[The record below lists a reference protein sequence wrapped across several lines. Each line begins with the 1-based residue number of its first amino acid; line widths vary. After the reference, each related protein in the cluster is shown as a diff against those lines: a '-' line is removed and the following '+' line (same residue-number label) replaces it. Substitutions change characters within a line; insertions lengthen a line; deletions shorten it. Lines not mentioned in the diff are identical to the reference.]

1 TFSVS
6 LSRFLKLQ
14 RIPQL
19 PTKNQ
24 RSNPMPFDKF
34 VDFDTIWE
42 QRSKALQKSLRII
55 SLEELKK
62 IGEEI
67 FQYPDDTWRATR
79 LRLIAERPNATYY
92 QATTDDHVVFLYC
105 LEEDIGL
112 W

>member
-1 TFSVS
+1 
-6 LSRFLKLQ
+6 
-14 RIPQL
+14 
-19 PTKNQ
+19 
-24 RSNPMPFDKF
+24 MPFDKF

-67 FQYPDDTWRATR
+67 FQYPDDTWRATL

-92 QATTDDHVVFLYC
+92 QATTDDQVVFLYC

-112 W
+112 WFLRGSGMGPLRETGKRIMKEAIKQSH